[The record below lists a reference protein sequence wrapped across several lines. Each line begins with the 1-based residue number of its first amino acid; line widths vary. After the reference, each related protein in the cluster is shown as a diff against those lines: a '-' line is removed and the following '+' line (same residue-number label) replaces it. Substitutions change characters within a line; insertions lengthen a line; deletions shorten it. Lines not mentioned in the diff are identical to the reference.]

1 MSFIKNYKSYKFLI
15 MNIFQKKI
23 NLFRLLLGFVLLGT
37 FSCVEEDLGSF
48 KPKDPNMTFGDADT
62 IFVSKEASE
71 HKVMLTSNLPWR
83 VKVDVDWVTL
93 DTLRGLTSDSVAFSI
108 AKNNTTVARTARLTA
123 WITSEYEN
131 VIIIKQEAG
140 DPLPD
145 VWKNYYVKTT
155 GSATNDGLS
164 WDSPITLDKALE
176 LSLSNDRIHIAAGT
190 YKPATTIT
198 GGSTS
203 NASDQTFEIKNNVI
217 ITGGYPADAKT
228 GDQPDATANP
238 TILSG
243 NLSAFN
249 AYHVVTITAPLEEN
263 RKVEFNN
270 INITQG
276 KAAPSGTAAISIN
289 GISYPRLNGGAM
301 VIGKAV
307 AQFNNCRIY
316 ENQADYHTPGIYIFS
331 GAKVTFNSCSIDH
344 NKGLSA
350 SGANGGAIWNDAS
363 TVYLIN
369 SSVSS
374 NENSGVGGGIYAYHA
389 SLPSKTYLFNTTL
402 DNNSSS
408 HKAGYYGRE
417 NSQAIFVNCTV
428 YGNTSKHAT
437 SSGAGICVYANAT
450 TTRTDII
457 STTIT
462 NNISQGTADASG
474 GIRINDGNCTV
485 NIHNSIVSGN
495 IGAGVIG
502 DIYTGTNA
510 TYSKSYSIISEKV
523 YDGSGTEVAGKTFD
537 PATMLAP
544 LAKNGN
550 AYSCLLIGENNP
562 ATTMGMSVAQ
572 LLAVGLG
579 FDPVIEEGIITYDQL
594 GLNRSGKTVIGACVK

>member
-1 MSFIKNYKSYKFLI
+1 

-48 KPKDPNMTFGDADT
+48 KPKDPNMTFGDTDT
-62 IFVSKEASE
+62 IFVSKEVSA
-71 HKVMLTSNLPWR
+71 HKVLLTSNLPWR
-83 VKVDVDWVTL
+83 VKVDAEWVTL
-93 DTLRGLTSDSVAFSI
+93 DTLRGLTSDSVSFTV
-108 AKNNTTVARTARLTA
+108 AKNTTTVARTARLTA
-123 WITSEYEN
+123 WITNDYEN

-145 VWKNYYVKTT
+145 TWKNYYVKTT
-155 GSATNDGLS
+155 GIATNDGLS
-164 WDSPITLDKALE
+164 WENPITLDKALE
-176 LSLSNDRIHIAAGT
+176 LSLSNDRIHVAAGI
-190 YKPATTIT
+190 YKPSVMIT
-198 GGSTS
+198 GGSASNTS
-203 NASDQTFEIKNNVI
+203 DLTFEIKNNI
-217 ITGGYPADAKT
+217 MITGGYPADAHS
-228 GDQPDATANP
+228 GDQPDGVANP

-243 NLSAFN
+243 NLAAFN
-249 AYHVVTITAPLEEN
+249 AYHVVTITAPLEED
-263 RKVEFNN
+263 RKVIFNN
-270 INITQG
+270 INITEG
-276 KAAPSGTAAISIN
+276 KSAPTGTAALSIN

-307 AQFNNCRIY
+307 VLFNNCRIY
-316 ENQADYHTPGIYIFS
+316 ENQADFHTPGLYIFS
-331 GAKVTFNSCSIDH
+331 GAKVTFNQCSIDH

-350 SGANGGAIWNDAS
+350 SGANGGGIWNDAS
-363 TVYLIN
+363 TIYLIN

-374 NENSGVGGGIYAYHA
+374 NENSGVAGGIYAYHA
-389 SLPSKTYLFNTTL
+389 TLPSKTYLFNTTL
-402 DNNSSS
+402 DNNAST

-462 NNISQGTADASG
+462 NNISLGTADASG

-485 NIHNSIVSGN
+485 NIYNSIVSGN

-510 TYSKSYSIISEKV
+510 TYSKFHTIISDKV
-523 YDGSGTEVAGKTFD
+523 YDGSGVEVAGQSFD
-537 PATMLAP
+537 PSTMLAP
-544 LAKNGN
+544 LAKNGST
-550 AYSCLLIGENNP
+550 YSCLLLGDTNP
-562 ATTMGMSVAQ
+562 AATLGMSAAQ
-572 LLAVGLG
+572 LLAIGLG

-594 GLNRSGKTVIGACVK
+594 GLNRSGKTSIGACVK